1 MKPRMAAVP
10 PAQRQ
15 DDPALAAVF
24 AAQRAAA
31 RHQGPVDAGTR
42 EDRLDRL
49 IDLLLRNESAICAA
63 LSADYGFRSPDQ
75 SRFVE
80 IVTSM
85 RPLRIARRR
94 VRRWMRVERRT
105 VGFPE
110 CLTGARAEVH
120 YQPLGCVGLI
130 SPWNFPINLTVVP
143 LAGIL
148 AAGNRA
154 MIKPSEATPATAALL
169 QEMFTASFAAD
180 EVAVIT
186 GGVEIGKAFAA
197 LPFDHLLYTG
207 NAGVA
212 REIMAAAA
220 ANLTPLTLE
229 LGGKCPVI
237 VGQRAELGHV
247 ARRVLFGKWINAGQI
262 CLAPDHLYV
271 RTSQLASLIE
281 ALQASGR
288 TLWTA
293 ERAHQ
298 DYVSLVNARH
308 HARLSA
314 WREEARAAGAS
325 VIELG
330 PPLGSGGALHN
341 LLPITLIVDPPDG
354 CAISRE
360 EIFGPLLVIRTYEH
374 FDEVIGALQAGAAPL
389 AIYYF
394 GRDRAER
401 QRLLDETSSG
411 ALTCNDVVMHYTID
425 ELPFGGVGASG
436 IGAYHG
442 IEGFRA
448 LSHAKG
454 VYQQGKWNLSGLL
467 RPPFGSVATLI
478 LKSLLR

>member
-1 MKPRMAAVP
+1 
-10 PAQRQ
+10 
-15 DDPALAAVF
+15 
-24 AAQRAAA
+24 
-31 RHQGPVDAGTR
+31 
-42 EDRLDRL
+42 
-49 IDLLLRNESAICAA
+49 
-63 LSADYGFRSPDQ
+63 
-75 SRFVE
+75 
-80 IVTSM
+80 M

-94 VRRWMRVERRT
+94 VRRWMRAERRA

-169 QEMFTASFAAD
+169 QEMFAASFAAD

-186 GGVEIGKAFAA
+186 GGVEVGKAFAA

-237 VGQRAELGHV
+237 VGHRADLGHV

-262 CLAPDHLYV
+262 CLAPDQLYV
-271 RTSQLASLIE
+271 RKSLLASLVE
-281 ALQASGR
+281 TLQASGR

-298 DYVSLVNARH
+298 DFVSLVNARH

-314 WREEARAAGAS
+314 WREEARAAGAT

-330 PPLGSGGALHN
+330 PPVGSGDAVHN

-374 FDEVIGALQAGAAPL
+374 FDEVIAALQADAAPL
-389 AIYYF
+389 AIYHF

-411 ALTCNDVVMHYTID
+411 ALACNDVVMQYTID
-425 ELPFGGVGASG
+425 DLPFGGVGASG
-436 IGAYHG
+436 MGAYHG
-442 IEGFRA
+442 FDGFRRF
-448 LSHAKG
+448 SHARA
-454 VYQQGKWNLSGLL
+454 VFRQGPVGFGRLLSPPYGPRFRQLCKLML
-467 RPPFGSVATLI
+467 RFG
-478 LKSLLR
+478 